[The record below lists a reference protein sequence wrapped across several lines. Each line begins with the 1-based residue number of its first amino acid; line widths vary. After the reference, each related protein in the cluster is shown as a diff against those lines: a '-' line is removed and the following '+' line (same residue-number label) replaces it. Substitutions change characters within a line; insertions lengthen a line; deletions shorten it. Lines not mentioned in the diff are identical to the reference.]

1 MTGRRRALALLLAGL
16 APASVVGCAQPVSFE
31 SELIACRSGEEATP
45 ANGVVLMAQSVPTAS
60 FVPCLEGVPLGW
72 HFVDL
77 EARDGSAT
85 FWLDSDRHGVH
96 AIEVRL
102 TETCDTTG
110 ASEIPSDRPD
120 MRRMERVTQVTPLF
134 VGRRFYLFDGGCIS
148 VLFSIAGED
157 RTEPLAVATQG
168 LGTVPRAELR
178 DLVRERSDGRLELDP
193 SADRDGGP

>member
-1 MTGRRRALALLLAGL
+1 MRRIGTAVLALALGPVLLSGCVQ
-16 APASVVGCAQPVSFE
+16 ASSF
-31 SELIACRSGEEATP
+31 SSDLVACTEGDDGTP

-60 FVPCLEGVPLGW
+60 WIPCLEGMPLGW
-72 HFVDL
+72 RFADL
-77 EARDGSAT
+77 EARSDSAS
-85 FWLDSDRHGVH
+85 FWLDSDRHGIH

-110 ASEIPSDRPD
+110 ANEIPSDRPD

-157 RTEPLAVATQG
+157 RSEPLGIATQG
-168 LGTVPRAELR
+168 LGAVTRDDLR
-178 DLVRERSDGRLELDP
+178 DLIREKSDGRLELDP
-193 SADRDGGP
+193 